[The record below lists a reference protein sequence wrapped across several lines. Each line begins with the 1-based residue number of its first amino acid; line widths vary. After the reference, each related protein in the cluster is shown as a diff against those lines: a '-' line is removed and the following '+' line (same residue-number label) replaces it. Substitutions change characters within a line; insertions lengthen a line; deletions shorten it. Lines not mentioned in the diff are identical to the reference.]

1 MSTTLSSA
9 TAAAKTAQADLI
21 APVAANPASALA
33 AGGRGAA
40 TVTNAKPS
48 NNSAGTA
55 ASTGNDKAQGGQS
68 PAAAQPAARDNNT
81 APSAPV
87 AQQAANTANVAN
99 VAAAAAPLFAQLLN
113 VAGVTT
119 AVNDDS
125 TDTDTGDGK
134 QTGSDDAIVADS
146 AATGSVLPAMITSM
160 LNVAPPAQ
168 PAQTAADAETVRVD
182 AVSAAANL
190 NASATRLNLA
200 AASVAVMPP
209 ATEAVAA
216 PVTPAPATVAA
227 NSAAL
232 ANAATRELDNEQAP
246 PSPAPA
252 LAAGI
257 TTAVLTSAGVRLP
270 VSEQQPKTAAPAQPA
285 IAAKPTAQ
293 SDANLPSA
301 SPAPAPANYA
311 AAPSSAPRTTDSA
324 TPAPAPAPAAVSVA
338 AASTTVATDDGNNK
352 LPGATAT
359 VSHLNV
365 VQTATP
371 ATGQASATVKLAG
384 TPEQWQQPLR
394 EALGDRLQV
403 QLQRNND
410 HAVIRLEPPNMGA
423 IEISIRHSAGTLQ
436 VNLSASN
443 SEVVRQ
449 LNTISDG
456 VRQDLSNRQ
465 FAEVSVSVSSARAQ
479 AQAQADQGQGRN
491 GQQRGQDDARTPGR
505 ALSDDDS
512 TATFAMTGE

>member
-40 TVTNAKPS
+40 TVANAKPS

-99 VAAAAAPLFAQLLN
+99 VAAAAPLFAQLLN

-134 QTGSDDAIVADS
+134 QSGSDDATVADS
-146 AATGSVLPAMITSM
+146 AATGNVLPAMITSM

-252 LAAGI
+252 RVDSGAA
-257 TTAVLTSAGVRLP
+257 AVLTSAGVRLP

-285 IAAKPTAQ
+285 IAAKQTAQ

-301 SPAPAPANYA
+301 SPAPVPANYA

-371 ATGQASATVKLAG
+371 AAGQASATVKLAG

-456 VRQDLSNRQ
+456 VRQDLSSRQ
-465 FAEVSVSVSSARAQ
+465 FAEVSVSVSSARTQ